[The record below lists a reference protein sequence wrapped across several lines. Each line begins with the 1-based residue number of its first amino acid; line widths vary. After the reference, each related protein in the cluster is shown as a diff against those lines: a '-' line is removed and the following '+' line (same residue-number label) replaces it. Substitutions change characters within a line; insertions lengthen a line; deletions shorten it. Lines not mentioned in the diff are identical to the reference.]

1 MPTAGLPPVVLPRKL
16 GGAAR
21 TASPSSGLESGSA
34 LARDSL
40 NRANTPL
47 ANYRQTRSA
56 PELMRYLAAG
66 NALASTALLNMV
78 ALANTKMEFR
88 VYDGLTQE
96 FSRPGL
102 LALEQILSAIDCVQ
116 DYTRGYSDKRT
127 MASLTETALREV
139 GLTGG
144 VVLELVLDKYRLPDQ
159 LVLAP
164 YDEISWSADGKGG
177 VYPVQKPKT
186 GKEVPLNYPNVFIAE
201 GFKSAAERYSTPF
214 SASGAQ
220 SLFQFE
226 DFVQDAWR
234 TIRRAGE
241 PRLTA
246 SLNYEQVV
254 RSAPPEVQ
262 NDPKKL
268 ADYLESA
275 RSEIETLLTGLN
287 PEDALVSFDLITM
300 DKIDATGAK
309 KDFAD
314 LMQVYSGMAASAL
327 KSNASLMGLR
337 MGGSQNVASTEA
349 LLSTTVARLL
359 QIPVEAVFS
368 RALTLAVRLLGLD
381 CYVEAHFS
389 SIELRPESELEA
401 FSAMKQNRV
410 LELLSLGL
418 ITDEEAQN
426 QLGLGSR
433 PAAAQDLSGTGF
445 YDTKP
450 LAALPTSGKGALG
463 QNIGKAENTSAGG
476 KDQSQTP

>member
-1 MPTAGLPPVVLPRKL
+1 MEQ
-16 GGAAR
+16 GA
-21 TASPSSGLESGSA
+21 A

-47 ANYRQTRSA
+47 ANYRQTRAA
-56 PELMRYLAAG
+56 PDLMRYLAAG
-66 NALASTALLNMV
+66 NALASTALLNMA

-96 FSRPGL
+96 FSREGL

-116 DYTRGYSDKRT
+116 DYSKGYSDKRT
-127 MASLTETALREV
+127 TASLIETALREV

-144 VVLELVLDKYRLPDQ
+144 VVMELVLDKYRLPDR

-164 YDEISWSADGKGG
+164 YDEVVWKANGKGG
-177 VYPVQKPKT
+177 VYPAQKPKT
-186 GKEVPLNYPNVFIAE
+186 GAEVDLNFPNVFVAE
-201 GFKSAAERYSTPF
+201 GFKSAAEKYSTPF

-246 SLNYEQVV
+246 SLNYESIV
-254 RSAPPEVQ
+254 RSAPADVQ
-262 NDPKKL
+262 NDPSKL

-275 RSEIETLLTGLN
+275 RTQIETLLTGLN
-287 PEDALVSFDLITM
+287 PEDALVSFDLLTV
-300 DKIDATGAK
+300 DKIDGNGAK

-359 QIPVEAVFS
+359 QIPVESVFS
-368 RALTLAVRLLGLD
+368 RALTLAVRLLGID
-381 CYVEAHFS
+381 CYVEAHFG
-389 SIELRPESELEA
+389 SIELRPNSELEA
-401 FSAMKQNRV
+401 FRAMKQNRI

-418 ITDEEAQN
+418 LTDEEAQN

-433 PAAAQDLSGTGF
+433 PASAPELSGTGF
-445 YDTKP
+445 YSNKAPDTVP
-450 LAALPTSGKGALG
+450 QSGANAIGANVG
-463 QNIGKAENTSAGG
+463 QAGDTSAGG
-476 KDQSQTP
+476 KDQDQRP